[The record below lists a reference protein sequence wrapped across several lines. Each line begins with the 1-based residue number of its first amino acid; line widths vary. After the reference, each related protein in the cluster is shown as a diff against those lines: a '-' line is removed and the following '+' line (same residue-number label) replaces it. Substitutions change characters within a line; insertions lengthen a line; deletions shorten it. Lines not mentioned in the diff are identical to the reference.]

1 MARHRSTLDLLG
13 PGLTLFAGPD
23 WAGPADDRES
33 SPPVRV
39 ERLDELSARAL
50 GLGPSGW
57 LLARPDGHP
66 VTLRNA
72 GV

>member
-1 MARHRSTLDLLG
+1 VDGRTSTLDLLG

-23 WAGPADDRES
+23 WDGDAHHRES
-33 SPPVRV
+33 GPPVRV
-39 ERLDELSARAL
+39 ERLDELSARGL

-72 GV
+72 AV